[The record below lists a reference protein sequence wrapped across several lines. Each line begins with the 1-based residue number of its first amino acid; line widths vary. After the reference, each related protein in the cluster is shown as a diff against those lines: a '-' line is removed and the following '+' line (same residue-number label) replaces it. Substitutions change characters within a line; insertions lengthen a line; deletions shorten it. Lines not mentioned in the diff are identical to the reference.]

1 MTRKTADGLE
11 THLDALKKIV
21 SQMEQKNLSL
31 DDALTQFS
39 RGVELVRT
47 CQNILSAAEQKIS
60 ILLNKEEGEELSP
73 L

>member
-1 MTRKTADGLE
+1 MTRKTSDGLE

-31 DDALTQFS
+31 DDALAQFAQ
-39 RGVELVRT
+39 GVELVRT

-60 ILLNKEEGEELSP
+60 ILLNKEEGETLSP